1 MKVYKAKFLGGL
13 MILSAVS
20 FNVMA
25 ADEVK
30 SYLVDSSGN
39 VVTSSSGDCVRTS
52 GMTDKKL
59 EECGYKKAAAPE
71 PVRVEVVAA
80 PKAVTMTTKVME
92 KIELEAA
99 MLFDFDSA
107 KLTPDAKAVIDE
119 RIERLKGKVK
129 LTSIMKVEGHT
140 DSSGPEAYNLK
151 LSQERAQAVADYIV
165 ANAARVSTSDIEV
178 IGKGESEPAHSN
190 DTREGR
196 QLNRRVVVFAE
207 GEVVK

>member
-1 MKVYKAKFLGGL
+1 MV
-13 MILSAVS
+13 LSAVS

-25 ADEVK
+25 ADEVN

-52 GMTDKKL
+52 GMTDVKL

-92 KIELEAA
+92 KIELAAA

-107 KLTPDAKAVIDE
+107 KLTDDAKAVIDE

-140 DSSGPEAYNLK
+140 DSTGPEEYNLK
-151 LSQERAQAVADYIV
+151 LSQQRAQAVADYIV
-165 ANAARVSTSDIEV
+165 ANAVRVSTSDIEV

-196 QLNRRVVVFAE
+196 QLNRRVVIFAE
-207 GEVVK
+207 GEVEK

>member
-1 MKVYKAKFLGGL
+1 
-13 MILSAVS
+13 
-20 FNVMA
+20 
-25 ADEVK
+25 
-30 SYLVDSSGN
+30 
-39 VVTSSSGDCVRTS
+39 
-52 GMTDKKL
+52 MTDKKL